1 MTNTFKRVLLSTAA
15 LLILGSA
22 SSFANTVLKVGA
34 TPVPHAEI
42 LNAVKDK
49 LAKEGIDL
57 KVVDFTD
64 YVTPNLALADG
75 ELDAN
80 YFQHKPYLDKFCEEK
95 GLKLNVAGGVHVE
108 PIGVFS
114 AKLKSIDDIPN
125 KATVAIPNDP
135 SNGGRALI
143 LLHNAGII
151 TLNDPTNLYATEFDV
166 AKNPKKLKF
175 KTLEAAQL
183 PRVLKDVDFAVIN
196 GATEFDVA
204 KNPKKLKFKT
214 LEAAQ
219 LPRVLKDVDFAVIN
233 GNYALE
239 AGLNPAEDSLLLEGK
254 ESPYTNIVAVKAGDE
269 KREEI
274 VKLINALNSPETAE
288 FINTTYKGAVVGKES
303 PYTNIVAVKA
313 GDEKR
318 EEIVK
323 LINALNSPETAEF
336 INTTYKG
343 AVVPA
348 F

>member
-196 GATEFDVA
+196 G
-204 KNPKKLKFKT
+204 
-214 LEAAQ
+214 
-219 LPRVLKDVDFAVIN
+219 
-233 GNYALE
+233 NYALE
-239 AGLNPAEDSLLLEGK
+239 AGLSPVEDALLLEGK

-269 KREEI
+269 KREDI
-274 VKLINALNSPETAE
+274 VKLIEVLNSPETAE
-288 FINTTYKGAVVGKES
+288 FINNTYKGG
-303 PYTNIVAVKA
+303 
-313 GDEKR
+313 
-318 EEIVK
+318 
-323 LINALNSPETAEF
+323 
-336 INTTYKG
+336 
-343 AVVPA
+343 VVPA